1 MNLRNAQMEKAIYIS
16 WQTVYALASWNFRFT
31 SEVSMKKNAGASIGN
46 ATITS
51 SCFRGLCL
59 AFFCLSLLQA
69 PASLASESAR
79 KFPMPLKNDDVIA
92 TGNEWISL
100 PTIRAS
106 DGALVD
112 FNMLSM
118 RDRGLLEVV
127 GAPGEAVLTPFVQ
140 VNGKKIALH
149 DLHWE
154 LIEYWIPVAHFSE
167 DGMDITI
174 TYCAPPESRA
184 AFLRL
189 TVTNNKKESV
199 PAVLG
204 LKASW
209 GGLNRVTYTPVQ
221 LRGERRMAPAPW
233 VDPAEVFSFVTHD
246 TWFAWSLIYPG
257 SQARSSDSPE
267 TVAPTLEAQR
277 DIKLEPGQT
286 AECNYIL
293 GGGLE
298 EFSGPHNAKS
308 LREMIDRNGADY
320 MIQKTA
326 VWCRQHT
333 HTTGQEDLD
342 FIMNRNFIFT
352 ELYAWGKAIDTEQ
365 LVGVT

>member
-1 MNLRNAQMEKAIYIS
+1 MKPSSKDKKTTSTGINTWRRLLPAILTFFSFFFAQSSFAG
-16 WQTVYALASWNFRFT
+16 QT
-31 SEVSMKKNAGASIGN
+31 
-46 ATITS
+46 
-51 SCFRGLCL
+51 
-59 AFFCLSLLQA
+59 
-69 PASLASESAR
+69 AR
-79 KFPMPLKNDDVIA
+79 TFPLPLKPDDVVA

-106 DGALVD
+106 DGALMD

-127 GAPGEAVLTPFVQ
+127 GSPGEPVLAPFVQ
-140 VNGKKIALH
+140 INGKKIALH
-149 DLHWE
+149 DLRWE

-167 DGMDITI
+167 QGLDITI

-189 TVTNNKKESV
+189 TATNHKGESV
-199 PAVLG
+199 PVVLG
-204 LKASW
+204 LKALW

-221 LRGERRMAPAPW
+221 LRGERRMAPAAW
-233 VDPAEVFSFVTHD
+233 VEPAEVFSFVTHD
-246 TWFAWSLIYPG
+246 TMFAWSLIYPG

-267 TVAPTLEAQR
+267 SYVPTLETRREVTLA
-277 DIKLEPGQT
+277 PGQT

-320 MIQKTA
+320 MIQKA
-326 VWCRQHT
+326 AAWCRE
-333 HTTGQEDLD
+333 G
-342 FIMNRNFIFT
+342 R
-352 ELYAWGKAIDTEQ
+352 KK
-365 LVGVT
+365 